1 MALSVSGA
9 SVPGTAFL
17 RNDQSG
23 TINGFLVVDDD
34 PNICITG
41 AEALEV
47 SIHNLPLVFANEV
60 ENVTLALYG
69 VPANAVNAIDPALVL
84 STLLA
89 KLADVAND
97 AVPKNDPLNIPTD
110 PEDVLTNASTTI
122 IEFDVGA

>member
-1 MALSVSGA
+1 MTT
-9 SVPGTAFL
+9 TAK
-17 RNDQSG
+17 
-23 TINGFLVVDDD
+23 
-34 PNICITG
+34 
-41 AEALEV
+41 
-47 SIHNLPLVFANEV
+47 LVFANEV